1 MTNKP
6 KNKGRVKEHL
16 VTKWFQH
23 QGCLAFRT
31 PLSGALTAFPG
42 DVQATVCQDL
52 KLKIEVKFRKNPPKV
67 FTGWI
72 GGNDLLV
79 LMPERATVQ
88 ESYAFA
94 PMRTIQDFILKIFEL
109 EAKLK
114 EYENRDT

>member
-1 MTNKP
+1 M
-6 KNKGRVKEHL
+6 
-16 VTKWFQH
+16 
-23 QGCLAFRT
+23 AFRT

-42 DVQATVCQDL
+42 DVQATICQDL

-88 ESYAFA
+88 DSYAFA

-114 EYENRDT
+114 EYEKNN